1 MSPSEKHWIIASS
14 LSAEAEQNLI
24 GFPPLL
30 RQILYNRGFTSQD
43 TARNYLD
50 ALPPPGSEPGDLS
63 GIPQAAER
71 IWWAI
76 EKQEPIV
83 VYGDYDADGVTATA
97 LLTHAL
103 RNLNA
108 NVRPYI
114 PNRFDE
120 GYGLNVEALDA
131 LCESGIRLV
140 ITVDCGIRS
149 SGEADYANKLGL
161 DLIITDHHQPGSQ
174 IPHANAVINPKQ
186 PGDTYPDKN
195 LAGVGLAYKLALA
208 LLGQSETRDHRAK
221 DISNL
226 PPQQYLDR
234 IQRAADYLDLVTLG
248 TVADLVPL
256 IDENRALVR
265 VGLEYLR
272 HPIRQGVMSLIG
284 AAQLRAPE
292 ITTEHI
298 SYLLAPRL
306 NAAGRLDSAQAALQL
321 LLTEDVAE
329 AGYLAQKLDNQNRER
344 QQITQQIQ
352 IQAGQ
357 IALAEDPEALLL
369 FADDESFNPG
379 VIGLAASRLCEQY
392 YRPAIV
398 AHRGDELTRGSCR
411 SISEFHITHALDEC
425 SDILVRHGGHAAAAG
440 FTVRNENL
448 LELKERLKTITH
460 RELASL
466 DLRPTLKADAQVS
479 LAELRPELLNE
490 LARLQP
496 TGNGNPPALFIT
508 RETKVVR
515 SKVVGKDNAH
525 LKLTITDGHIYFD
538 AIAFR
543 QGHWQDKL
551 PPVIDLIY
559 TFEINMY
566 NGHATLQLNVR
577 DLKPIGTPD

>member
-1 MSPSEKHWIIASS
+1 MSPSDKHWIIAPL

-24 GFPPLL
+24 GFPPIL
-30 RQILYNRGFTSQD
+30 RQILYNRGFTSQEA
-43 TARNYLD
+43 ARIFLE
-50 ALPPPGSEPGDLS
+50 ALPPPGSEPDGLL
-63 GIPQAAER
+63 GISQAVER
-71 IWWAI
+71 IQWAI
-76 EKQEPIV
+76 HKQEPIA

-103 RNLNA
+103 RIMNG

-120 GYGLNVEALDA
+120 GYGLNVEALDM
-131 LCESGIRLV
+131 LHDSGIRLV

-149 SGEADYANKLGL
+149 LGEADYAIQQGL
-161 DLIITDHHQPGSQ
+161 DLIITDHHHPGSQ
-174 IPHANAVINPKQ
+174 VPLAEAVINPKQ

-195 LAGVGLAYKLALA
+195 LAGVGLAYKLAQA
-208 LLGQSETRDHRAK
+208 LLEKEEPRKQSVPS
-221 DISNL
+221 ISAL
-226 PPQQYLDR
+226 YQQQWTEST
-234 IQRAADYLDLVTLG
+234 QRAEDYLDLVTLG

-265 VGLEYLR
+265 TGLEYLR
-272 HPIRQGVMSLIG
+272 HPNRQGVMSLIG
-284 AAQLRAPE
+284 AAQLRASE
-292 ITTEHI
+292 VTTEQI
-298 SYLLAPRL
+298 GYMLAPRL
-306 NAAGRLDSAQAALQL
+306 NAAGRLESAQAALQL
-321 LLTEDVAE
+321 LLTDDVAE
-329 AGYLAQKLDNQNRER
+329 AGYLAQKLDDQNRER

-357 IALAEDPEALLL
+357 IALAEDPDSLLL

-379 VIGLAASRLCEQY
+379 VIGLAASRLSEQY

-398 AHRGDELTRGSCR
+398 AHRGEELTRGSCR
-411 SISEFHITHALDEC
+411 SITEFHITQALDEC

-440 FTVRNENL
+440 FTVRTEDL
-448 LELKERLKTITH
+448 PELKERLKAITR

-466 DLRPTLKADAQVS
+466 DLRPTLKADVQVTLS
-479 LAELRPELLNE
+479 DLRPDLLKE

-508 RETKVVR
+508 RDARVVR
-515 SKVVGKDNAH
+515 SKTVGKENAH
-525 LKLTITDGHIYFD
+525 LKLTLTDGHIYFD

-559 TFEINMY
+559 TFEVNVY
-566 NGHATLQLNVR
+566 NGRATLQLNVR
-577 DLKPIGTPD
+577 DLKPTGAPD

>member
-1 MSPSEKHWIIASS
+1 
-14 LSAEAEQNLI
+14 
-24 GFPPLL
+24 
-30 RQILYNRGFTSQD
+30 
-43 TARNYLD
+43 
-50 ALPPPGSEPGDLS
+50 
-63 GIPQAAER
+63 
-71 IWWAI
+71 
-76 EKQEPIV
+76 
-83 VYGDYDADGVTATA
+83 
-97 LLTHAL
+97 
-103 RNLNA
+103 
-108 NVRPYI
+108 
-114 PNRFDE
+114 
-120 GYGLNVEALDA
+120 
-131 LCESGIRLV
+131 
-140 ITVDCGIRS
+140 
-149 SGEADYANKLGL
+149 
-161 DLIITDHHQPGSQ
+161 
-174 IPHANAVINPKQ
+174 
-186 PGDTYPDKN
+186 
-195 LAGVGLAYKLALA
+195 
-208 LLGQSETRDHRAK
+208 
-221 DISNL
+221 
-226 PPQQYLDR
+226 
-234 IQRAADYLDLVTLG
+234 
-248 TVADLVPL
+248 
-256 IDENRALVR
+256 
-265 VGLEYLR
+265 
-272 HPIRQGVMSLIG
+272 MSLIG